1 MLEQHSRYPYR
12 NIEDRPTYEWPNG
25 TRLAVYISTNIE
37 AFRFGKGKGAAIA
50 PPDQAHSHSI
60 YSFRDYGNRVGFWRL
75 MDLFDSLDLP
85 VAHQLNTAV
94 YDMHPD
100 ILERIRARGDEI
112 LGHGLTNS
120 DVQEDLTESEEREL
134 IAQCT
139 DRIRTEEGE
148 APTGWMSPWLSNS
161 PVTLDLLQEAG
172 YRYSMDWTA
181 DDQPIW
187 ATTRSG
193 RILLMPYPIEN
204 NDNRSLVWYRY
215 TSAEFA
221 EMLVDT
227 FEEMLVQSKNQP
239 LVMPISLHPF
249 LVGRPYRLRQL
260 RAALQHIAS
269 HRDDIWFTRPGDIC
283 RHIESLPKGTVVGDD
298 I

>member
-1 MLEQHSRYPYR
+1 
-12 NIEDRPTYEWPNG
+12 
-25 TRLAVYISTNIE
+25 
-37 AFRFGKGKGAAIA
+37 
-50 PPDQAHSHSI
+50 SI

-94 YDMHPD
+94 YDMYPD
-100 ILERIRARGDEI
+100 ILERIRVRGDEI

-193 RILLMPYPIEN
+193 RIL
-204 NDNRSLVWYRY
+204 
-215 TSAEFA
+215 
-221 EMLVDT
+221 
-227 FEEMLVQSKNQP
+227 
-239 LVMPISLHPF
+239 
-249 LVGRPYRLRQL
+249 
-260 RAALQHIAS
+260 
-269 HRDDIWFTRPGDIC
+269 
-283 RHIESLPKGTVVGDD
+283 
-298 I
+298 